1 MNQQRIL
8 PLFLILLMAL
18 LAWGCNKSS
27 SVPSANEPS
36 SINVS
41 GPITRVVLLYN
52 SEACACERTRNEE
65 AEGVIAN
72 VVTDQPEVR
81 PLERVDVAKNPSELE
96 RYQKLTQF
104 AVMPV
109 LLGLNDRGQV
119 VHKFEGFLKEPQVES
134 ILLPTL

>member
-1 MNQQRIL
+1 MNHQRIL
-8 PLFLILLMAL
+8 PLFLILSMAL
-18 LAWGCNKSS
+18 LTWGCNKSNS
-27 SVPSANEPS
+27 APMANEPA
-36 SINVS
+36 SIKVS

-72 VVTDQPEVR
+72 VVMDQPEAR
-81 PLERVDVAKNPSELE
+81 PLERVDVAKSPSGLE

-119 VHKFEGFLKEPQVES
+119 VRKFEGFLKEPQVES